1 MNTRNLQTVLGVATA
16 TVCSI
21 CMMGQA
27 AYAGSLHN
35 GWNYAIDSFNDGVNG
50 SRIGTNSKYEFY
62 GMAVKEHGDTIS
74 VAVNANTPLG
84 GWSAPGAGN
93 GNIAWGDMLFNF
105 TGSSLG
111 DANGNLFGIHFDA
124 ANDGSTA
131 LGVYSNVTATS
142 VGSTNNGFGTLSAH
156 SANVQGK
163 GGTPSMADLSESDP
177 YFDNKTLNIIES
189 GTKIGD
195 INLLNQGELSNLG
208 LDFGHFDAT
217 GDYTFGFSFD
227 KSLLPEGNYIAHLFA
242 ECANDGMAIESVP
255 EPSSMTGLA
264 MLGATLVGSQLRKR
278 RQQTV

>member
-1 MNTRNLQTVLGVATA
+1 MNTRNLQTVFGVATA

-50 SRIGTNSKYEFY
+50 SLIGSNSQYEFY
-62 GMAVKEHGDTIS
+62 GMAVKEHGNTFS
-74 VAVNANTPLG
+74 VAINANTPLG

-93 GNIAWGDMLFNF
+93 NNIAWGDMLFNF
-105 TGSSLG
+105 TGSSLAN
-111 DANGNLFGIHFDA
+111 ANGNLFGIHFDA
-124 ANDGSTA
+124 ANDGTTS

-142 VGSTNNGFGTLSAH
+142 VGSTNNGFSTLSSH
-156 SANVQGK
+156 SASVLNK

-177 YFDNKTLNIIES
+177 YFDNSTLNIIQD

-195 INLLNQGELSNLG
+195 INLLNQDQLSNLG
-208 LDFGHFDAT
+208 LDFGHFNAT

-242 ECANDGMAIESVP
+242 ECANDGMAIKSVP

-278 RQQTV
+278 RKQTV